1 MEDYLTLAFVVSFLS
16 GVLFLVA
23 AYAVISAFKYGMRK
37 YNSIRHLYRLVSE
50 IRNSQLYSRRTENK
64 MPSERKK
71 TYARTYA
78 EIYRVKT
85 VTDQEKFKKTA

>member
-16 GVLFLVA
+16 GFLFLVA

-50 IRNSQLYSRRTENK
+50 IRNSSYTAGVQKIRCHQ
-64 MPSERKK
+64 RKK
-71 TYARTYA
+71 LT
-78 EIYRVKT
+78 
-85 VTDQEKFKKTA
+85 